1 MEEKVHRIFQRWQ
14 HWGYVWGKESIRFPV
29 GEKLAT
35 KMEKEERSN
44 GCGGSVGQPYCMPS
58 FFTYLVSFYP
68 KITLQNR
75 YSHHHFIDEH
85 IKYQK
90 MR

>member
-1 MEEKVHRIFQRWQ
+1 MEEKVHGSLQRWQ
-14 HWGYVWGKESIRFPV
+14 HWEYVWGKGSIRFPV
-29 GEKLAT
+29 GEEFVT
-35 KMEKEERSN
+35 KMEKEERTN
-44 GCGGSVGQPYCMPS
+44 GCGRPVGQLYCVPS
-58 FFTYLVSFYP
+58 VSTYLVSFYP